1 MNQESKKVFLEGM
14 RDGIPIGLGYLA
26 VGFSLGVFARNVGVT
41 PLQALV
47 SSLLTHASAGQ
58 YATYS
63 LIGAGAAIIEIIFVA
78 FIANA
83 RYMLM
88 SASMAQRLSPNMPYY
103 HRFILGNYV
112 TDEIFGITIAR
123 PGVIDPIYT
132 YGAVVLASPMW
143 ATGVT
148 TGVVAGNLLPA
159 NVTNALSVALYG
171 MFIAIII
178 PAAKKDK
185 IVGLAIIISFVLSYL
200 FTKLPVISNFS
211 EGTRTIILTVCIA
224 SLAAI
229 LFPIKEDQE
238 EAAIE
243 SEEVTP
249 SE

>member
-1 MNQESKKVFLEGM
+1 M

-26 VGFSLGVFARNVGVT
+26 VGFSLGVFAKTMGVT

-63 LIGAGAAIIEIIFVA
+63 LIGVGAAILEIMLVA
-78 FIANA
+78 LIANA

-103 HRFILGNYV
+103 HRFILGNFV
-112 TDEIFGITIAR
+112 TDELFGITIGR
-123 PGVIDPIYT
+123 PGVVDPIYT

-148 TGVVAGNLLPA
+148 MGVVVGNILPPD
-159 NVTNALSVALYG
+159 VTSALSVALYG

-185 IVGLAIIISFVLSYL
+185 VVGIAIAISFALSYM
-200 FTKLPVISNFS
+200 FTKMPIVSDFS
-211 EGTRTIILTVCIA
+211 EGTRTIILTMGIA

-229 LFPIKEDQE
+229 LFPVV
-238 EAAIE
+238 E
-243 SEEVTP
+243 SENGE
-249 SE
+249 EGEAMQNE